1 MFYEPRDGHGL
12 RRNPFKALVVP
23 RPIGWISTLS
33 QEGVP
38 NLAPYSFFNA
48 LADEPPMVMF
58 SSNGDHPHGAKD
70 SAANAIAAGEFVV
83 NLATWDLR
91 HAMNAS
97 SEIAP
102 PEVDEFA
109 LAGLTAAPCRV
120 VAAPRVKEAPASL
133 ECRVFRHVDLPHWRG
148 ERNVMVIG
156 EVVGVH
162 IDERVM
168 TDGFVD
174 TRKVKPI
181 ARLGYREYAV
191 VTEPFEMDRPAGGDA
206 VIGMGGP
213 PQ

>member
-1 MFYEPRDGHGL
+1 VFYVPAEGHGL
-12 RRNPFKALVVP
+12 PRNPFKALVVP
-23 RPIGWISTLS
+23 RPIGWISTCS
-33 QEGVP
+33 PQGVN

-48 LADEPPMVMF
+48 LADEPPLVMF
-58 SSNGDHPHGAKD
+58 SSNGNHPHGAKD
-70 SAANAIAAGEFVV
+70 SADNAIAAGEFVV

-102 PEVDEFA
+102 PEVDEFR

-120 VAAPRVKEAPASL
+120 VAAPRVKEAAAAL
-133 ECRVFRHVDLPHWRG
+133 ECRVVRDVVLPHWRDG
-148 ERNVMVIG
+148 RNVLVIG

-162 IDERVM
+162 IDDRVM

-174 TRKVKPI
+174 TAKLKPI

-191 VTEPFEMDRPAGGDA
+191 VTETFAMDRPKGGDRA
-206 VIGMGGP
+206 VGA
-213 PQ
+213 